1 MRAIDLLGKLKEDTY
16 DELADIAANGLSRNE
31 RVNALELLAKISRK
45 PSVREEVVQTYT
57 KRSKK
62 VKPETSVE
70 QKPSPSK
77 LTKALAKG
85 KLTDELFKE
94 MLHHV
99 KPLLLSTNGC
109 SESEIKKQFRNLKG
123 SVVESFLTKAIVK
136 GMIKEV
142 MPGTFKLIIKK

>member
-31 RVNALELLAKISRK
+31 RVNALELLAKISKK
-45 PSVREEVVQTYT
+45 PSVHEVVQTYT
-57 KRSKK
+57 KQPKK
-62 VKPETSVE
+62 VKLETFE
-70 QKPSPSK
+70 RKPSLSK
-77 LTKALAKG
+77 LAKTPSKG
-85 KLTDELFKE
+85 KLTDELFNE
-94 MLHHV
+94 MLRHV
-99 KPLLLSTNGC
+99 KPLLSSTNGC

-142 MPGTFKLIIKK
+142 MPGTFKLITKK

>member
-16 DELADIAANGLSRNE
+16 DELADIATNGLSRNE

-45 PSVREEVVQTYT
+45 PSIREEVVQTYT

-62 VKPETSVE
+62 VKPETFG
-70 QKPSPSK
+70 QKPSASK
-77 LTKALAKG
+77 LTKTLSKG
-85 KLTDELFKE
+85 KLTDELFNE

-123 SVVESFLTKAIVK
+123 SVVESFLTKAIVR
-136 GMIKEV
+136 GIIKEV
-142 MPGTFKLIIKK
+142 VPGTFKLITKK